1 MRIRKR
7 RRKIR
12 GERGGEKS
20 IGVYAYIC
28 EETEE
33 KKNEKNISIDCVPY
47 FSAFMSAFTES
58 DADKKEEKPCITK

>member
-1 MRIRKR
+1 M
-7 RRKIR
+7 
-12 GERGGEKS
+12 
-20 IGVYAYIC
+20 YAYIC